1 MDINVIIASTVGL
14 FVITLILVTMLLV
27 AKERLLP
34 SGPVKLLINGEKDVE
49 VSSGDTLLTTL
60 GNNKIFLPSAC
71 GGGGTCVQCRCQVIE
86 GGGDILPTEE
96 PHFTR
101 KEISEGWRLGC
112 QVKVKQDM
120 KIEVPEEVFG
130 IKKWE
135 AKVKSNYNV
144 ASFIK
149 EFVIEIP
156 EEMDYKAGG
165 YIQIEIPECDINYQ
179 DMDITSHPE
188 EHPDDPQKFKHEWDN
203 FNLWPLNM
211 KNNETVERAYSMASY
226 PAEGR
231 EIMLNVRIATPPWDG
246 KKNDWMTV
254 NPGIASSY
262 IFSKKPGD
270 TVTISGPYGEF
281 FINDSDAEMLYVGGG
296 AGMAPMRSHLYE
308 LFRTIKTG
316 RKVTFWYGGRSKR
329 ELFYVDHFRSLE
341 KDYPNFK
348 FYIALSEPLE
358 EDNWKVKDSLEGDGD
373 GFVGFIHQV
382 VIDNYLSEHD
392 SPEDIEVYFCGPP
405 LMNQAVDKMA
415 EDFGVPPENV
425 RFDDFGG

>member
-231 EIMLNVRIATPPWDG
+231 EIMLNVRIATPPWDS

-358 EDNWKVKDSLEGDGD
+358 EDNWKVKDSLKGDGD

-382 VIDNYLSEHD
+382 VIDNYLSKHD